1 MTARFAGADCRVCRD
16 RTAHE
21 RISPASY
28 GHDYWRCTRCGTVFH
43 VRRETEE
50 RPS

>member
-1 MTARFAGADCRVCRD
+1 MTVRFAGADCKVC
-16 RTAHE
+16 

-43 VRRETEE
+43 TPKQPEE
-50 RPS
+50 RVS